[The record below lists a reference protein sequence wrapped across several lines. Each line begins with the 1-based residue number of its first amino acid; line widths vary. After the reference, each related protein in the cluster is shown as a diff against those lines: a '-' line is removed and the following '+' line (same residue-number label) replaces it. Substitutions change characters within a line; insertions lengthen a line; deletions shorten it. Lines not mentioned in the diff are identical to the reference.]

1 MLVGIVLIILGVAA
15 LAYHGITYT
24 THEKVLKIGP
34 IEATKET
41 EKTIPLPPLL
51 GGSRAC
57 SRDCVDHH
65 GSKKVRWKVSELI
78 PLNAGDANVV
88 MDSFVLGDRYHCRDF
103 RILSNRSTGCM
114 DRQSAFRLVFYLLC
128 SFADLRKKTPPV

>member
-1 MLVGIVLIILGVAA
+1 MKPIMLVGIILIILGAAA

-51 GGSRAC
+51 GGIALAA
-57 SRDCVDHH
+57 
-65 GSKKVRWKVSELI
+65 GIVSVI
-78 PLNAGDANVV
+78 MGAK
-88 MDSFVLGDRYHCRDF
+88 R
-103 RILSNRSTGCM
+103 
-114 DRQSAFRLVFYLLC
+114 
-128 SFADLRKKTPPV
+128 